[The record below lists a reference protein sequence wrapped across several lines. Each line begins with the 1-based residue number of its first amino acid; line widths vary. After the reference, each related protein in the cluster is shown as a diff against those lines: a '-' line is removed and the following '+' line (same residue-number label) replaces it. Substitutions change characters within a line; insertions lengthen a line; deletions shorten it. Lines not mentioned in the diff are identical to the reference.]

1 MLKSP
6 FPCQTAYPNVLIC
19 ADVPLAMDQIAMFA
33 YGLREPM
40 RVQTGWNRLTAPTR
54 GTLVLHDVQTL
65 NAEQQCELLEWL
77 EANNDVQLVSI
88 STEPLF
94 PLVEDGE
101 FLESLYYQLNT
112 IYVDALNI
120 DRGGDVVSRK
130 RL

>member
-1 MLKSP
+1 
-6 FPCQTAYPNVLIC
+6 VLIC

-65 NAEQQCELLEWL
+65 NGEQQCELLEWL

-88 STEPLF
+88 STERLF

-120 DRGGDVVSRK
+120 DRGGEVVSRK

>member
-1 MLKSP
+1 
-6 FPCQTAYPNVLIC
+6 VLIC
-19 ADVPLAMDQIAMFA
+19 TDIPLAMDQIAMFA

-65 NAEQQCELLEWL
+65 NREQQWELLEWFK
-77 EANNDVQLVSI
+77 ANDGVQVVSI

-94 PLVEDGE
+94 LLVEEGK

-120 DRGGDVVSRK
+120 DRGSDVAIR
-130 RL
+130 RGL